1 MAITLGKDC
10 TISIDGEALVGVR
23 LVNVQRTARTIDVN
37 EYGSRYATVYPTGF
51 DTTVTIEFNDIE
63 GCIGAK
69 DGIIEGN
76 AFSLV
81 STGGSGATIPC
92 VVTSFSE
99 TQPVDGVVTYTVE
112 ARLCRPD
119 IQPNE
124 REAASA

>member
-1 MAITLGKDC
+1 MAIQLGKDC
-10 TISIDGEALVGVR
+10 TISVDGEILVGVR

-37 EYGSRYATVYPTGF
+37 EFGSRYSTVYPTGF
-51 DTTVTIEFNDIE
+51 DTTVTIEFNDIA
-63 GCIGAK
+63 GCSLAK

-81 STGGSGATIPC
+81 SSGGSGATIPC
-92 VVTSFSE
+92 VITSFSE
-99 TQPVDGVVTYTVE
+99 TQPLDGVVTYTVE

-124 REAASA
+124 REVPSA